1 MVEAREAGD
10 GNFPDQTLPRNDDDG
25 GGDVKD
31 ELDYTAG
38 DVLHLLKGDGKEE
51 TRNLDDELY
60 SVLPS
65 NAPTAKKGDYNTM
78 YPNPVDDADVYDAQD
93 GNVPVKPKSRPCA
106 VQ

>member
-10 GNFPDQTLPRNDDDG
+10 GYFPDQTLPRNDDDG
-25 GGDVKD
+25 GGDAKD
-31 ELDYTAG
+31 VLDYTAG

-65 NAPTAKKGDYNTM
+65 KNAPTTSKNS
-78 YPNPVDDADVYDAQD
+78 Q
-93 GNVPVKPKSRPCA
+93 KSSQNRLFIE
-106 VQ
+106 